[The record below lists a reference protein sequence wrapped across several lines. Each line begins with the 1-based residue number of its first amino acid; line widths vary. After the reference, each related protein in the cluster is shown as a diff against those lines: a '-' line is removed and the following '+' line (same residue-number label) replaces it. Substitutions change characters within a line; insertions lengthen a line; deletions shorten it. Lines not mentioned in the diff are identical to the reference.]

1 MERRRFL
8 NILLTGLGS
17 TALAS
22 FAYPLLRFITP
33 PRAKASIQKLT
44 ISKGDISEG
53 DAKEIVLGNTP
64 AIIINVTGK
73 GYIALSRVCT
83 HLGCLVQYDKGER
96 KLVCPCHAGFFDLEG
111 HVLSGPP
118 PKPLQA
124 IPLSVEGG
132 NIIIGQHYVQKNN
145 KGH

>member
-1 MERRRFL
+1 LERRRFL
-8 NILLTGLGS
+8 SILLTALGS
-17 TALAS
+17 TAIVS
-22 FAYPLLRFITP
+22 FAYPLLRFVAP
-33 PRAKASIQKLT
+33 PQAKTGIQKLT
-44 ISKGDISEG
+44 IKKDDISAGES
-53 DAKEIVLGNTP
+53 KEIVLGNTP

-83 HLGCLVQYDKGER
+83 HLGCLVQYDKGEQ

-132 NIIIGQHYVQKNN
+132 NIIIG
-145 KGH
+145 

>member
-1 MERRRFL
+1 L
-8 NILLTGLGS
+8 SILLTALGS
-17 TALAS
+17 TAIVS
-22 FAYPLLRFITP
+22 FAYPLLRFVAP
-33 PRAKASIQKLT
+33 PQAKTGIQKLT
-44 ISKGDISEG
+44 IKKDDISAGES
-53 DAKEIVLGNTP
+53 KEIVLGNTP

-83 HLGCLVQYDKGER
+83 HLGCLVQYDKGEQ

-132 NIIIGQHYVQKNN
+132 NIIIG
-145 KGH
+145 

>member
-8 NILLTGLGS
+8 SILLTALGS
-17 TALAS
+17 TAIVS
-22 FAYPLLRFITP
+22 FAYPLLRFVAP
-33 PRAKASIQKLT
+33 PQAKTGIQKLT
-44 ISKGDISEG
+44 IKKDDISAGES
-53 DAKEIVLGNTP
+53 KEIVLGNTP

-83 HLGCLVQYDKGER
+83 HLGCLVQYDKGEQ

-132 NIIIGQHYVQKNN
+132 NIIIG
-145 KGH
+145 